1 MKVLGLFAL
10 LLAPALLPPL
20 SGCIDINPPDPSGR
34 TWSPPRDDASAG
46 PAVRPPQ
53 EAAARP
59 PLEFHIQLS
68 VQEQLPRAKGLGATI
83 RYPQPGSDL
92 PIYTGKVAIVY
103 EWRPKDGLEERTN
116 PRTGKDYGPIW
127 KDTIAEQMQPD
138 NLQRHLNSVDRWI
151 GTFVPANFEGTVVL
165 DVERWPL
172 KSDTFHLGAHAK
184 QQLDKLA
191 PGKKQA
197 ELMSEFM
204 RITEARARAVR
215 PRVKAWGWWSMGEM
229 HPAFPI
235 WHKDKY
241 KAWRETDLPVE
252 RQALEGT
259 WIPFPSFYFPT
270 SFSKANERAAAW
282 PLITEHWTLLYGQ
295 ERLARD
301 GYAYLNIRHPY
312 NASKEFATK
321 PLTRE
326 QFRECVEAAWSV
338 GIRRFVI
345 WDSIDK
351 PEVRDIAQR
360 FIDEI
365 LVPEVRLCVERY
377 RAER

>member
-1 MKVLGLFAL
+1 
-10 LLAPALLPPL
+10 
-20 SGCIDINPPDPSGR
+20 
-34 TWSPPRDDASAG
+34 
-46 PAVRPPQ
+46 
-53 EAAARP
+53 
-59 PLEFHIQLS
+59 
-68 VQEQLPRAKGLGATI
+68 
-83 RYPQPGSDL
+83 
-92 PIYTGKVAIVY
+92 
-103 EWRPKDGLEERTN
+103 
-116 PRTGKDYGPIW
+116 
-127 KDTIAEQMQPD
+127 
-138 NLQRHLNSVDRWI
+138 
-151 GTFVPANFEGTVVL
+151 
-165 DVERWPL
+165 
-172 KSDTFHLGAHAK
+172 
-184 QQLDKLA
+184 
-191 PGKKQA
+191 
-197 ELMSEFM
+197 
-204 RITEARARAVR
+204 
-215 PRVKAWGWWSMGEM
+215 MGEM